1 MVSLRKVH
9 LPIHILGADYFY
21 GLYLFA
27 ALVQS
32 IQIKEQYLNAD
43 MIYASDTPSMK
54 PTLTW

>member
-1 MVSLRKVH
+1 MLGPRNMH
-9 LPIHILGADYFY
+9 LPIHILGADYVY

-32 IQIKEQYLNAD
+32 IQIKGHLNAD
-43 MIYASDTPSMK
+43 MIYASDTSSMK

>member
-1 MVSLRKVH
+1 MLGLRNMH
-9 LPIHILGADYFY
+9 LPIHILGADYVY

-32 IQIKEQYLNAD
+32 IQIKGHLNAD